1 MQKQASSGQSI
12 DEGRLDQDF
21 WATHA
26 EDESP
31 SQICQRRVAI
41 LDIDYHCG
49 NGTASIFYSDP
60 TVLFISIHCD
70 PTIEYPWNSGY
81 KDQTGSG
88 EGIGKTVH
96 IPLPAGTAWKEYKVA
111 LSTAMEAVVD
121 FDPTGF
127 VVSMGLHTHAGDAV
141 AVNRGGFK
149 LSGQDYL
156 EMGRHIGRYF
166 AGNRIP
172 TVFVQEGG
180 YKMDAV
186 GEAATN
192 VVLGYSQSW
201 PKHE

>member
-1 MQKQASSGQSI
+1 MAACLMQKQASSGQSI

-60 TVLFISIHCD
+60 TVLIISIHCD

-121 FDPTGF
+121 FEIRP
-127 VVSMGLHTHAGDAV
+127 GLLYQWALT
-141 AVNRGGFK
+141 
-149 LSGQDYL
+149 LTP
-156 EMGRHIGRYF
+156 EM
-166 AGNRIP
+166 
-172 TVFVQEGG
+172 
-180 YKMDAV
+180 
-186 GEAATN
+186 
-192 VVLGYSQSW
+192 QSL
-201 PKHE
+201 